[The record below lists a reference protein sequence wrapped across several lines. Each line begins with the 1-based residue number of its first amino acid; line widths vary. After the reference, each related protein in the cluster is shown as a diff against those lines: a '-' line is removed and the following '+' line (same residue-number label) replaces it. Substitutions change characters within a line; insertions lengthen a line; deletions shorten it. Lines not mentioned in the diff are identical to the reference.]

1 MNNVPDKALLQKVN
15 QRVQRTAGY
24 GSRVSVSIFRGEA
37 TVAGSLQYEAQRR
50 PILKAANSTAGVRR
64 VIDQMRVAPK
74 KRPDADDTK
83 RQVSPQR
90 RGEADA

>member
-1 MNNVPDKALLQKVN
+1 MDKVPDKTLLQKVN

-24 GSRVSVSIFRGEA
+24 GSRVSVSIARGEA
-37 TVAGSLQYEAQRR
+37 TLAGTLQYEAQRR

-64 VIDQMRVAPK
+64 VIDQMRIKPK

-83 RQVSPQR
+83 RQVSPKR
-90 RGEADA
+90 RDETGA